1 MTRGDVARLL
11 AYIAAF
17 DRRTLGDADVLA
29 WHDVLGDLD
38 FEAARAA
45 VRTWYTEH
53 DGWIMPAH
61 IRTAVL
67 GQAGSATRHPSAR
80 PVREVLASVEV
91 GFDELANRRGLAAAR
106 VALANRSSATEIEA
120 GR

>member
-29 WHDVLGDLD
+29 WYDVLGDLD
-38 FEAARAA
+38 FELARAA
-45 VRTWYTEH
+45 VRVWYTER
-53 DGWIMPAH
+53 DGWIMPSH
-61 IRTAVL
+61 IRTAVI
-67 GQAGSATRHPSAR
+67 GQPGSAVRHPSAR
-80 PVREVLASVEV
+80 PVREVLAGLEV

-106 VALANRSSATEIEA
+106 AALANRTLGSEIEA
-120 GR
+120 GS

>member
-38 FEAARAA
+38 FEPAKAA
-45 VRTWYTEH
+45 VRQWYAES

-61 IRTAVL
+61 IRTVVL
-67 GQAGSATRHPSAR
+67 GRRGSAGRHPSAR
-80 PVREVLASVEV
+80 PLAELIAETAVP
-91 GFDELANRRGLAAAR
+91 FDELANRRGLAAAR
-106 VALANRSSATEIEA
+106 EALGARELEA